1 MRPDP
6 LSPYTARPDPLSPMF
21 TVSETEIRQNK
32 SLRRK
37 TEIEKKPFAKQKQK
51 AEKLGK
57 TEGNTNNA
65 SDTKKIIYPSEF

>member
-1 MRPDP
+1 MKRIDEE
-6 LSPYTARPDPLSPMF
+6 
-21 TVSETEIRQNK
+21 ETPTRNK
-32 SLRRK
+32 SMRNTGNGARADRRK